1 MKITNTLRFVALLS
15 AMGLAGCKQTVIP
28 DAGLPE
34 GWKETEK
41 VAKEFKVD
49 DAANLGL
56 PSIAEGDKI
65 SVFSTMAPEDNCE
78 FTFQNSALSGEVAE
92 GGSLIALYPYRS
104 DATLVNEG
112 GKLVLNTLIP
122 YEQGISEITENSSEG
137 RNVSRAD
144 DQAVTDTESTEEK
157 KLDELYLAVNT
168 GDGFT
173 FKSLYT
179 TVTLPIKAEY
189 ALLVDSIRIQ
199 AGNGEHL
206 SGNIGLTFNGN
217 AFAGIRT
224 PEVKTDKVLYAGKL
238 ELNKDE
244 EVSVKFNLLSGLY
257 KNGFRVSLFEGN
269 AGIVKEYNSEMD
281 LSELENYSFDEFFVS
296 LPDYY
301 ISYTSDKE
309 IEIDGYLSEYAGGKG
324 KIYFSTSVVPDGL
337 FKGNT
342 DVKSVEIPQEI
353 TSIGES
359 AFDNCTNLSGVVFAE
374 NSTLER
380 IGQYAFRGA
389 SFKEINIPA
398 SVTSIGN
405 YAFQNNS
412 HLTTL
417 SFGTATYTEN
427 DEGIVTSVTSDS
439 QLQYLGKNIVDKCK
453 SLQCDIVLP
462 QSIKD
467 VTNTFTLYPDDED
480 LIVYCL
486 AVTPPT
492 VNNSSFTSFGKIF
505 VNENV
510 LETYKQSYASYGN
523 VVGKLFAIGTDPDT
537 PQIEKTDYY
546 VKYKSSVKVET
557 SYSNEYDGTTGEGI
571 VYFTDSTV
579 PADVFDGNTNITE
592 IETSAAVKTLSIG
605 CFKECTGLTVVK
617 LNEGLDKIEQ
627 NALRKIGVSELN
639 IPNSV
644 TVIGNYAF
652 QENVNLTT
660 LRFGT
665 SEITKDSN
673 GDVTSATSYSKLET
687 IGEQIIDK
695 CTSFNSDIVLPASI
709 IIAKKSFS
717 LDLKNLSNKEL
728 VVCCLAEVPPTVSNE
743 SFNSFCK
750 IYVPQVNCEDYCT
763 KYAGFTKIKDKLEGF
778 GPTSN

>member
-15 AMGLAGCKQTVIP
+15 AIGLAGCKQTVIP
-28 DAGLPE
+28 DAELPD

-41 VAKEFKVD
+41 AAKEFKVD
-49 DAANLGL
+49 DAASWGL
-56 PSIAEGDKI
+56 PSIVEGDKI

-78 FTFQNSALSGEVAE
+78 FTFQNSTLSGEVAE

-122 YEQGISEITENSSEG
+122 YEQGIYEITESSSEG

-168 GDGFT
+168 GNGFV

-224 PEVKTDKVLYAGKL
+224 PEVKTDKVLYSGKL
-238 ELNKDE
+238 ELNKNE
-244 EVSVKFNLLSGLY
+244 ELNVKFNLLSGVY

-269 AGIVKEYNSEMD
+269 AGIVKEYNSEMN
-281 LSELENYSFDEFFVS
+281 LSAQENYSFDEFLVS

-309 IEIDGYLSEYAGGKG
+309 ITIDGYISEYAGGKG

-337 FKGNT
+337 FKGNK

-359 AFDNCTNLSGVVFAE
+359 AFESCTNLSGVVFAD
-374 NSTLER
+374 NSILRT
-380 IGQYAFRGA
+380 IGKAAFKGA
-389 SFKEINIPA
+389 SFNEINIPA

-405 YAFQNNS
+405 YAFQNNT
-412 HLTTL
+412 HLTAL
-417 SFGTATYTEN
+417 SFGTAHFTKNNE
-427 DEGIVTSVTSDS
+427 DIVTSVSSDS
-439 QLQYLGKNIVDKCK
+439 QLQILGEQIVDGCK
-453 SLQCDIVLP
+453 ALNCNIVLP
-462 QSIKD
+462 GSIKNM
-467 VTNTFTLYPDDED
+467 TKAFSLYPNNKE
-480 LIVYCL
+480 LILYCL
-486 AVTPPT
+486 AGIPPT
-492 VNNSSFTSFGKIF
+492 ANNNSFNSFGKIF

-510 LETYKQSYASYGN
+510 LEAYKQSYASYGN
-523 VVGKLFAIGTDPDT
+523 VVKKLFAIGTDPDT
-537 PQIEKTDYY
+537 PQIDRTDYY

-557 SYSNEYDGTTGEGI
+557 SYSNEYNGATGEGI
-571 VYFTDSTV
+571 VYFTNSTV
-579 PADVFDGNTNITE
+579 PADVFAGNTDITE
-592 IETSAAVKTLSIG
+592 IETSEKITVLSES
-605 CFKECTGLTVVK
+605 CFNKCSKLHSII
-617 LNEGLDKIEQ
+617 LNEGLEIINKFACAET
-627 NALRKIGVSELN
+627 GVIELN
-639 IPNSV
+639 IPASV
-644 TVIGNYAF
+644 TDIKGSAFKNNYS
-652 QENVNLTT
+652 LIKIS
-660 LRFGT
+660 FGT
-665 SEITKDSN
+665 ITLEKN
-673 GDVTSATSYSKLET
+673 GDVVTSATSNAKLANIGYS
-687 IGEQIIDK
+687 IIDGCK
-695 CTSFNSDIVLPASI
+695 SLSYDIVLPESI
-709 IIAKKSFS
+709 KNITNSFS
-717 LDLKNLSNKEL
+717 LVPDNTNLII
-728 VVCCLAEVPPTVSNE
+728 CCLSKNPPTVNGS
-743 SFNSFCK
+743 SFDTFSK
-750 IYVPQVNCEDYCT
+750 IYVPNGYLK
-763 KYAGFTKIKDKLEGF
+763 KYKEAYKGKKFYEKLVGF
-778 GPTSN
+778 

>member
-15 AMGLAGCKQTVIP
+15 AIGLAGCKQTVIP
-28 DAGLPE
+28 DAELPD

-41 VAKEFKVD
+41 AAKEFKVD
-49 DAANLGL
+49 DAASWGL
-56 PSIAEGDKI
+56 PSIVEGDKI

-78 FTFQNSALSGEVAE
+78 FTFQNSTLSGEVAE

-122 YEQGISEITENSSEG
+122 YEQGIYEITESSSEG

-168 GDGFT
+168 GNGFV

-189 ALLVDSIRIQ
+189 ALLIDSIRIQ

-224 PEVKTDKVLYAGKL
+224 PEVKTDKVLYSGKL
-238 ELNKDE
+238 KLNKNEELN
-244 EVSVKFNLLSGLY
+244 VKFNLLSGVY

-269 AGIVKEYNSEMD
+269 AGIVKEYNSEMN
-281 LSELENYSFDEFFVS
+281 LSAQENYSFDEFLVS

-309 IEIDGYLSEYAGGKG
+309 ITIDGYISEYAGGKG

-337 FKGNT
+337 FKGNK

-359 AFDNCTNLSGVVFAE
+359 AFESCTNLSGVVFAD
-374 NSTLER
+374 NSILRT
-380 IGQYAFRGA
+380 IGKAAFKGA
-389 SFKEINIPA
+389 SFNEINIPA

-405 YAFQNNS
+405 YAFQNNT
-412 HLTTL
+412 HLTAL
-417 SFGTATYTEN
+417 SFGTAHFTKNNE
-427 DEGIVTSVTSDS
+427 DIVTSVSSDS
-439 QLQYLGKNIVDKCK
+439 QLQILGEQIVDGCK
-453 SLQCDIVLP
+453 ALNCNIVLP
-462 QSIKD
+462 GSIKNM
-467 VTNTFTLYPDDED
+467 TKAFSLYPNNKE
-480 LIVYCL
+480 LILYCL
-486 AVTPPT
+486 AGIPPT
-492 VNNSSFTSFGKIF
+492 ANNNSFNSFGKIF

-510 LETYKQSYASYGN
+510 LEAYKQSYASYGN
-523 VVGKLFAIGTDPDT
+523 VVKKLFAIGTDPDT
-537 PQIEKTDYY
+537 PQIDRTDYY

-557 SYSNEYDGTTGEGI
+557 SYSNEYNEVTGEGI

-579 PADVFDGNTNITE
+579 PADVFAGNTNITE
-592 IETSAAVKTLSIG
+592 IETSEKITVLSDFCFTGCSNLNTVSLNDELLTIG
-605 CFKECTGLTVVK
+605 KQAFKDADI
-617 LNEGLDKIEQ
+617 N
-627 NALRKIGVSELN
+627 SELKV
-639 IPNSV
+639 PASV
-644 TVIGNYAF
+644 ISIGNYAF
-652 QENVNLTT
+652 QNNANLVS
-660 LRFGT
+660 LSFGNAQ
-665 SEITKDSN
+665 ITKDSN
-673 GDVTSATSYSKLET
+673 DNVVSVESDSKLET
-687 IGEQIIDK
+687 IGNNFIGGCK
-695 CTSFNSDIVLPASI
+695 KLNCVIVLPASI
-709 IIAKKSFS
+709 KSITESFS
-717 LDLKNLSNKEL
+717 FSPTTKCILY
-728 VVCCLAEVPPTVSNE
+728 CLASTPPTSTNFATF
-743 SFNSFCK
+743 SS
-750 IYVPQVNCEDYCT
+750 IYVPNDFLNTYKVEYS
-763 KYAGFTKIKDKLEGF
+763 KFSSKLKGF
-778 GPTSN
+778 GPTSSK